1 MNTVSALY
9 IILFIIAGIVLL
21 LSIPVGINLVLED
34 ELRVYL
40 RVLFLKIKL
49 YPSKKKK
56 FNQRK
61 HEKKKKKKES
71 AKSSVLKERDEI
83 KSKPTLLENISTIT
97 EIVRTFFKHFSK
109 HLHVKLT
116 KIHIKVATPDA
127 AETAILY
134 GAVSGAVACLVELID
149 SITNLGRIKQSSI
162 AVEPD
167 FLSEKSIARLNI
179 SLYINSFGAIIVILR
194 TLIKYFILKN
204 KNSNN
209 K

>member
-1 MNTVSALY
+1 MSALY

-40 RVLFLKIKL
+40 RVLFLKFKL

-167 FLSEKSIARLNI
+167 FLSEKSSARLNI

>member
-1 MNTVSALY
+1 MSALY

-40 RVLFLKIKL
+40 RVLFLKFKL

-116 KIHIKVATPDA
+116 KIHIKIATPDA

-167 FLSEKSIARLNI
+167 FLSEKSSARLNI

>member
-1 MNTVSALY
+1 MSALY

-40 RVLFLKIKL
+40 RVLFLKFKL

-71 AKSSVLKERDEI
+71 AKSPVLKERDEI

-167 FLSEKSIARLNI
+167 FLSEKSSARLNI

>member
-1 MNTVSALY
+1 MSVLY

-40 RVLFLKIKL
+40 RVLFLKFKL
-49 YPSKKKK
+49 YPSKKEK

-167 FLSEKSIARLNI
+167 FLSEKSSARLNI